1 MTGHHPVELTRDEQ
15 AFLVKSLRHL
25 SADDMST
32 VIAIIRQ
39 ATHAEDATNA
49 QDDDAVLHLNV
60 LDLDPPVQRELLNFV
75 LQTSSYMTHDTNPT
89 QVARESQSSLKDE
102 NQELSHREW
111 PSPRA

>member
-75 LQTSSYMTHDTNPT
+75 LQ
-89 QVARESQSSLKDE
+89 VARESQSSLKDE